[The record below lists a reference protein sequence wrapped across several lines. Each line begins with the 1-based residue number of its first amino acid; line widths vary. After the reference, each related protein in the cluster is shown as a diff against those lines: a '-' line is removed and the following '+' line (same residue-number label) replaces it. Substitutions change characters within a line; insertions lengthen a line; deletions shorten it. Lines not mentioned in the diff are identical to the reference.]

1 MWSIYPVKVDMC
13 KICQTNAE
21 FMASPLTPNQSSQCQ
36 FFPFVWYSNPSLN
49 CSWNWRNF
57 WFLDFLF
64 WLLSCLQL
72 EMSQHRKNAI
82 FTVWYISWRSQLS
95 MALAISHYIQLSW
108 SRSITDYI
116 SHWSV
121 LDCPGWGPWWSAAQK
136 IQQPRVAHVDDAPGH
151 EGAGVVDVHPSEH
164 SPGASLL

>member
-1 MWSIYPVKVDMC
+1 
-13 KICQTNAE
+13 
-21 FMASPLTPNQSSQCQ
+21 MASSSSLIPNPSRQCQ
-36 FFPFVWYSNPSLN
+36 FFFVCYSNPSLT
-49 CSWNWRNF
+49 CSWNWRNI

-72 EMSQHRKNAI
+72 EMSQHRKNANYRSFF

-108 SRSITDYI
+108 SRSVTDYI

-121 LDCPGWGPWWSAAQK
+121 FAPPSWGPWWSAAQK
-136 IQQPRVAHVDDAPGH
+136 IQQPRVTHVDDAPGH